1 MTPRN
6 HRPLVV
12 ADFEASRKYLNI
24 FVLDEAIE
32 LKLVEK
38 RDLAPARTPAKLIGT
53 AEYHT
58 AEMR

>member
-1 MTPRN
+1 
-6 HRPLVV
+6 LVV

-38 RDLAPARTPAKLIGT
+38 RDLAPARTPAKL
-53 AEYHT
+53 
-58 AEMR
+58 